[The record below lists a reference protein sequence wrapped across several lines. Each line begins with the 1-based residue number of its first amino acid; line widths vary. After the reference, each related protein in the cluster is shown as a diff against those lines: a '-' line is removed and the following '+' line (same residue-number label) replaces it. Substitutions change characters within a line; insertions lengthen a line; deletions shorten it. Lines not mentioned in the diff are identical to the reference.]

1 MSGLRIISSIVLCI
15 YIAALGF
22 LCFSRPDELP
32 QISMTW
38 FGLPGDKIGH
48 LLMFLPFPALT
59 FNVTGSRKWSFTR
72 QVIVIC
78 GIMACGTMIAM
89 GTEYIQ
95 GFLDYRSSEPMDVV
109 ADICGIITGGIIC
122 IIYLRRSKE

>member
-1 MSGLRIISSIVLCI
+1 MLRIRIRSSIVLCI
-15 YIAALGF
+15 YIAVLGYLF
-22 LCFSRPDELP
+22 FSKPDVLP
-32 QISMTW
+32 QMSMTW
-38 FGLPGDKIGH
+38 FGLPADKIGH
-48 LLMFLPFPALT
+48 VLMFLPFPALT
-59 FNVTGSRKWSFTR
+59 FNVTGSRKWSFTK